1 MSTEDRG
8 KIATDVFKVV
18 MYISLSISS
27 FLLVSNYNNAI
38 EKLDKISDKIE
49 QIEVRMI
56 RVEYE
61 LKLK

>member
-1 MSTEDRG
+1 MSTEDKG

-38 EKLDKISDKIE
+38 QKLDKISDKIE
-49 QIEVRMI
+49 QIEVRVI